1 MNIVSYGRV
10 SSVIDHRKNESVDD
24 SSIYEVLVEW
34 DKSIKEGGTNLQ
46 EGDDQY
52 TWMPFT

>member
-34 DKSIKEGGTNLQ
+34 DKSIKEGGTNL
-46 EGDDQY
+46 
-52 TWMPFT
+52 